1 MPQEVGGETVRLAS
15 ARDGFEFDAWREPA
29 RDARRGGLVI
39 LHAIW
44 GVTPHLKS
52 LAGEYAERGY
62 EVLVPSLF
70 DRFRRG
76 FPERDLDPALLER
89 QMGFGAETNWG
100 EGVLDAVQA
109 AIDAL
114 SPPVFALGFCFGGT
128 TAWLAAARCAGL
140 SAVASYYGGDIA
152 GSHLA
157 ETPKVPTLLHLGR
170 HDELIP
176 PQDVEAIREAH
187 PDLPVFEYDAGHAF
201 VAPNGFDAEAARLST
216 LRTLALFTRSAG
228 RGEV

>member
-1 MPQEVGGETVRLAS
+1 MGETVRLTS
-15 ARDGFEFDAWREPA
+15 SGDGFAFDAWRVAPG
-29 RDARRGGLVI
+29 DARRGGLVI

-44 GVTPHLKS
+44 GVTPHLKA
-52 LAGEYAERGY
+52 LAADYAERGY

-76 FPERDLDPALLER
+76 FPEADTDPALLAR

-100 EGVLDAVQA
+100 EGVLDVVQA

-114 SPPVFALGFCFGGT
+114 APPVFALGFCFGGT
-128 TAWLAAARCAGL
+128 TAWLAAARCTGL
-140 SAVASYYGGDIA
+140 SAVASWYGGNIA
-152 GSHLA
+152 GSHLT
-157 ETPKVPTLLHLGR
+157 ETPKVPTILHLGR
-170 HDELIP
+170 TDELIP
-176 PQDVEAIREAH
+176 PGDVEKIREAH

-201 VAPNGFDAEAARLST
+201 VAPNGYDAEAARLST
-216 LRTLALFTRSAG
+216 LRTLALFTRSSG